1 MGFHSLLLPDIDT
14 ALSLFLHFCSQFR
27 CRCCQSHCW
36 SPSCS
41 SSSCSFMITTATS
54 HLYGSP
60 LASLL
65 LESLQRHECVESFST
80 WKHLQQCMKHPALQ
94 KTSSC
99 TSWMLSALSP
109 TTATFPELSTCHL
122 WLLMPWTWRLLA
134 TAWLDS
140 FCKGYSPMG
149 MHGCIFRNRVLL
161 WCCSRPDCPLNSRW
175 EAGYL
180 CRALT
185 RNIGKLVHRWVSE
198 RRAIFGVVG
207 KSRSLHNYLMNGRKV
222 LVLCWILETLSTSI
236 GVKEASWKWAFHS
249 EAFPTTTKWKKKKK
263 KKLKSHAGLM

>member
-1 MGFHSLLLPDIDT
+1 
-14 ALSLFLHFCSQFR
+14 
-27 CRCCQSHCW
+27 
-36 SPSCS
+36 
-41 SSSCSFMITTATS
+41 
-54 HLYGSP
+54 
-60 LASLL
+60 
-65 LESLQRHECVESFST
+65 
-80 WKHLQQCMKHPALQ
+80 MKHPALQ

-122 WLLMPWTWRLLA
+122 LLLMPWTWRLLA

-161 WCCSRPDCPLNSRW
+161 WCCSRPDCPLNGRW

-222 LVLCWILETLSTSI
+222 WYFAEYWRPCQLR
-236 GVKEASWKWAFHS
+236 S
-249 EAFPTTTKWKKKKK
+249 E
-263 KKLKSHAGLM
+263 